1 MADDKILKDEVL
13 NDEELEQVAGGYY
26 NTWND
31 FQAIKALEKKG
42 YGIFYTE
49 YIKYCTK
56 GVQDAFVNIGKKLGI
71 NLSAKLDLFYDQK
84 PGKNLNRY
92 FLDGKQISREEF
104 WDIINAGFDEAK

>member
-1 MADDKILKDEVL
+1 MKSLNRLQAVITILGTISRL
-13 NDEELEQVAGGYY
+13 SRH
-26 NTWND
+26 W
-31 FQAIKALEKKG
+31 KKS